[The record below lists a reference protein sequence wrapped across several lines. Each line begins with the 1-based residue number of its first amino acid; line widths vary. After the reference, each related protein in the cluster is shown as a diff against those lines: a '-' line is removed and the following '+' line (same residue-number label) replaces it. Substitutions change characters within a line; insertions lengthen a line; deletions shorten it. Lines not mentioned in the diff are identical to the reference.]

1 MRKTLPTWAFGV
13 LGLVGVVLVGSML
26 LNWIDVGGEF
36 RMRGIGLAWEA
47 NHWLFLVP
55 VAGAAL
61 AAGAAT
67 RSEYTRLA
75 AIAAGISIT
84 GYVLF
89 DVATSMLHSGLD
101 TWLILGGAGA
111 MLAGVSKERS
121 MWRAVGGIAVLTG
134 FIAPWADISMWHL
147 LTSGFAG
154 EMGIR
159 ILWLVPIAAVTGII
173 SAGSAIKG
181 AKLAAASGIAIYGT
195 FLYIIG
201 SVAWAVFGIGAWS
214 ALGASTVALI
224 IGVLARG
231 PAELPPA
238 AVAKP
243 TAA

>member
-1 MRKTLPTWAFGV
+1 
-13 LGLVGVVLVGSML
+13 ML
-26 LNWIDVGGEF
+26 LNWIDLGGEF

-61 AAGAAT
+61 VASAAT
-67 RSEYTRLA
+67 RSAHTRLA
-75 AIAAGISIT
+75 AIAAGIAIT

-89 DVATSMLHSGLD
+89 GVARSMLHSGLD

-121 MWRAVGGIAVLTG
+121 TWRAVGGIAVLAG
-134 FIAPWADISMWHL
+134 FIAPWADTSMWQL

-159 ILWLVPIAAVTGII
+159 ILWLVPVCAITGII

-195 FLYIIG
+195 FLFIIG
-201 SVAWAVFGIGAWS
+201 SVAWAVFGIGAWA

-238 AVAKP
+238 TAAKP
-243 TAA
+243 AA